1 MDTVT
6 YPDRRVAE
14 FLVNHFVPARVRVK
28 ESPRLVAEYLA
39 SWTPNVVVIDGPGN
53 VHYRVEGYLP
63 PEEFLAHLSL
73 GIGKYWLNLKQVD
86 RARGRFEEVAQRHAR
101 TDAGAEA
108 LYWLG
113 VAQYK
118 LSHDTAQLR
127 PIWQRLAQE
136 YPSSEWTT
144 RTRIPGKG

>member
-6 YPDRRVAE
+6 YPDPRVAQ
-14 FLVNHFVPARVRVK
+14 FIAGHFVPARVRVK
-28 ESPRLVAEYLA
+28 ENPDLVEEFLVG
-39 SWTPNVVVIDGPGN
+39 WTPNVVIADEQGK

-73 GIGKYWLNLKQVD
+73 GIGKYWLNYKQFE
-86 RARGRFEEVAQRHAR
+86 RARGRFEEVARRHAR

-118 LSHDTAQLR
+118 LSHDPAQLR
-127 PIWQRLAQE
+127 PNWQRLAQE
-136 YPSSEWTT
+136 YPNSEWTQ
-144 RTRIPGKG
+144 RTRIPGKS